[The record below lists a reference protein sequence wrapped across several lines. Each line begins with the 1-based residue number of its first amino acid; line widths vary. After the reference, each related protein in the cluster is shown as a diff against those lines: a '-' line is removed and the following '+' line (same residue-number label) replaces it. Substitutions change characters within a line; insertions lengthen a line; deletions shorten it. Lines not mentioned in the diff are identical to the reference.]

1 MSNFKIQVHDLM
13 HKAGSMREAD
23 LVITLDEDLGVGLA
37 KVAKGSDIDL
47 DLRLESVHEGL
58 YVSGGLKTKAEA
70 ECSRCLDPMTVPIR
84 VDIQE
89 LFAYS
94 LEVED
99 DLVIQDEKI
108 DLEPVIVDSVVLN
121 LPFTPICSSD
131 CLGLCPECGVK
142 MNENPDHQ
150 HEAPI
155 DSRWSA
161 LEKLAQERE
170 D

>member
-1 MSNFKIQVHDLM
+1 MS
-13 HKAGSMREAD
+13 
-23 LVITLDEDLGVGLA
+23 
-37 KVAKGSDIDL
+37 
-47 DLRLESVHEGL
+47 
-58 YVSGGLKTKAEA
+58 
-70 ECSRCLDPMTVPIR
+70 VPLQ

-99 DLVIQDEKI
+99 DLVIQDEQI
-108 DLEPVIVDSVVLN
+108 DLEQVIVDSVVLN

-142 MNENPDHQ
+142 MNENPDHE

>member
-1 MSNFKIQVHDLM
+1 MSSLSIAVHDLM
-13 HKAGSMREAD
+13 HKPGHMREVD
-23 LVITLDEDLGVGLA
+23 PTFQLEESLGAGLA
-37 KVAKGSDIDL
+37 IVAKGADIRL
-47 DLRLESVHEGL
+47 SLRLESVHEGI
-58 YVSGGLKTKAEA
+58 YVSGGLKTEAQA
-70 ECSRCLDPMTVPIR
+70 ECSRCLEPLTMPIQ

-121 LPFTPICSSD
+121 LPFTPICSAD
-131 CLGLCPECGVK
+131 CLGLCAECGAK
-142 MNENPDHQ
+142 LNEDPDHA

-155 DSRWSA
+155 DSRWSE
-161 LEKLAQERE
+161 LKKLAQERE

>member
-1 MSNFKIQVHDLM
+1 MSTFLIPVHDLM
-13 HKAGSMREAD
+13 RKPGQMRELESTVA
-23 LVITLDEDLGVGLA
+23 LAAKLGEGLA
-37 KVAKGSDIDL
+37 QVPKGENIDL
-47 DLRLESVHEGL
+47 KLRLESVHEGI
-58 YVSGGLKTKAEA
+58 YVSGGLKTLAQA
-70 ECSRCLDPMTVPIR
+70 ECSRCLEPVTVPVQ

-99 DLVIQDEKI
+99 DLVIQGEQI
-108 DLEPVIVDSVVLN
+108 DLEPIIIDSVVLN

-131 CLGLCPECGVK
+131 CLGLCSECGVRL
-142 MNENPDHQ
+142 NENPNHA

-155 DSRWSA
+155 DSRWNE
-161 LEKLAQERE
+161 LKKLAQESE

>member
-1 MSNFKIQVHDLM
+1 MSVFKIQVHDLM
-13 HKAGSMREAD
+13 HKPGHMREVDTKVELPEA
-23 LVITLDEDLGVGLA
+23 LGAGLA
-37 KVAKGSDIDL
+37 AVPKGGEIELFLS
-47 DLRLESVHEGL
+47 LESVHEGI
-58 YVSGGLKTKAEA
+58 YVSGGLKTKANA
-70 ECSRCLDPMTVPIR
+70 DCSRCLEPMSVPLQ

-99 DLVIQDEKI
+99 DLVIQDEQI
-108 DLEPVIVDSVVLN
+108 DLEQVIVDSVVLN

-142 MNENPDHQ
+142 MNENPDHE

>member
-1 MSNFKIQVHDLM
+1 MSDFKIQVHDLM
-13 HKAGSMREAD
+13 HKPGQMRE
-23 LVITLDEDLGVGLA
+23 LDTEVQLPEALGAGLA
-37 KVAKGSDIDL
+37 VVPKGGL
-47 DLRLESVHEGL
+47 VELFLRLESVHEGI
-58 YVSGGLKTKAEA
+58 YVSGGLKTKATA
-70 ECSRCLDPMTVPIR
+70 DCSRCLEPMSVPIQ

-99 DLVIQDEKI
+99 DLVIQDEQI
-108 DLEPVIVDSVVLN
+108 DLEQVIVDSVVLN

>member
-1 MSNFKIQVHDLM
+1 MSDFKIQVHDLM
-13 HKAGSMREAD
+13 HKPGQMRE
-23 LVITLDEDLGVGLA
+23 LDTHVELPEALGAGLA
-37 KVAKGSDIDL
+37 VVPKGGKVEL
-47 DLRLESVHEGL
+47 FLRLESVHEGI
-58 YVSGGLKTKAEA
+58 YVSGGLKTRATA
-70 ECSRCLDPMTVPIR
+70 DCSRCLEPMSVPIQ

-99 DLVIQDEKI
+99 DFVIQDQTI
-108 DLEPVIVDSVVLN
+108 DLEQVIVDSVVLN
-121 LPFTPICSSD
+121 LPFTPICSAD
-131 CLGLCPECGVK
+131 CLGLCPDCGVK
-142 MNENPDHQ
+142 MNENPNHQ

>member
-1 MSNFKIQVHDLM
+1 MRKPGQ
-13 HKAGSMREAD
+13 MRELESTVA
-23 LVITLDEDLGVGLA
+23 LAAKLGEGLA
-37 KVAKGSDIDL
+37 QVPKGENIAL
-47 DLRLESVHEGL
+47 KLRLESVHEGI
-58 YVSGGLKTKAEA
+58 YVSGGLKTLAQA
-70 ECSRCLDPMTVPIR
+70 ECSRCLEPVTVPVQ

-99 DLVIQDEKI
+99 DLVIQDEQI
-108 DLEPVIVDSVVLN
+108 DLEPIIIDSVVLN

-131 CLGLCPECGVK
+131 CLGLCSECGVRL
-142 MNENPDHQ
+142 NENPNHA

-155 DSRWSA
+155 DSRWNE
-161 LEKLAQERE
+161 LKKLAQESE

>member
-1 MSNFKIQVHDLM
+1 MSSFSIAVHDLM
-13 HKAGSMREAD
+13 HKPGHMREVD
-23 LVITLDEDLGVGLA
+23 PTFELEEPLGAGLA
-37 KVAKGSDIDL
+37 IVPKGADIRL
-47 DLRLESVHEGL
+47 SLRLESVHEGI
-58 YVSGGLKTKAEA
+58 YVSGGLKTEAQA
-70 ECSRCLDPMTVPIR
+70 ECSKCLEPLTVPVQ

-99 DLVIQDEKI
+99 DLVIQDEQI
-108 DLEPVIVDSVVLN
+108 DLEQVIVDSVVLN

-142 MNENPDHQ
+142 MNENPDHE

>member
-1 MSNFKIQVHDLM
+1 MSDFKIQVHDLM
-13 HKAGSMREAD
+13 HKPGQMRE
-23 LVITLDEDLGVGLA
+23 LDTDVELPEALGAGLA
-37 KVAKGSDIDL
+37 VVPKGGKVEL
-47 DLRLESVHEGL
+47 FLRLESVHEGI
-58 YVSGGLKTKAEA
+58 YVSGGLKTRATA
-70 ECSRCLDPMTVPIR
+70 DCSRCLEPMSVPIQ

-99 DLVIQDEKI
+99 DFVIQDQTI
-108 DLEPVIVDSVVLN
+108 DLEQVIVDSVVLN
-121 LPFTPICSSD
+121 LPFTPICSAD
-131 CLGLCPECGVK
+131 CLGLCPDCGVK
-142 MNENPDHQ
+142 MNENPNHR

>member
-1 MSNFKIQVHDLM
+1 MSNFLISVHDLM
-13 HKAGSMREAD
+13 HKPGQMRE
-23 LVITLDEDLGVGLA
+23 LETEINLSESLGVALA
-37 KVAKGSDIDL
+37 KVQKGELIKL
-47 DLRLESVHEGL
+47 DLRLESVHEGI

-70 ECSRCLDPMTVPIR
+70 ECSRCLDPVSVPIQ

-99 DLVIQDEKI
+99 DFVIQGEQI
-108 DLEPVIVDSVVLN
+108 DLEQVIVDSVVLN
-121 LPFTPICSSD
+121 LPFTPICD
-131 CLGLCPECGVK
+131 ANCLGLCPECGAK
-142 MNENPDHQ
+142 LNENPDHI

-155 DSRWSA
+155 DSRWSE
-161 LEKLAQERE
+161 LKKLVEERE

>member
-1 MSNFKIQVHDLM
+1 MSNYKIPVHDLM
-13 HKAGSMREAD
+13 HKPGHMREVETKII
-23 LVITLDEDLGVGLA
+23 LPEKLGEGLA
-37 KVAKGSDIDL
+37 QVPKGAEIDL
-47 DLRLESVHEGL
+47 ELRLESVHEGI
-58 YVSGGLKTKAEA
+58 YVSGRLRTVADA
-70 ECSRCLDPMTVPIR
+70 QCSRCLEPMSVPIQ

-99 DLVIQDEKI
+99 DLVIQDEQI
-108 DLEPVIVDSVVLN
+108 DLEQVIVDSVVLN

-142 MNENPDHQ
+142 MNENPDHE